1 MKIYKINENS
11 HKVIV
16 NGKEQYV
23 SDGFSNAEEI
33 TFEDLES
40 MGLHFTPQRNSPSIS
55 VTGLRP
61 QIGSNSSGA
70 LGREAIEKTFF
81 SNGIDGAMQIFNRT
95 INVMGEIDLKSLQN
109 DKEKREHLTVL
120 QRNSPKTNE
129 SLSII
134 EAFEYARRYMEDNRY
149 FAFDLVEPTYERQ
162 IDEEQIDSQ
171 VASINSRLDNITG
184 ITVSSSAF
192 TKEDIQRIL
201 ETVYANI
208 ENLKEKSLKL
218 DEKLKSQLVRWR
230 NSNNTRELEFRRK
243 ENTRRNR
250 KKED

>member
-1 MKIYKINENS
+1 MKIYKIKENS
-11 HKVIV
+11 HEAIV

-55 VTGLRP
+55 ATGLRP
-61 QIGSNSSGA
+61 QIGSNSSGG

-81 SNGIDGAMQIFNRT
+81 SNGIDGVMQIFNRT
-95 INVMGEIDLKSLQN
+95 INAIGEVELKSLQI

-134 EAFEYARRYMEDNRY
+134 EALEYARRYMKDNRY
-149 FAFDLVEPTYERQ
+149 FAFDLVEPTYEIQ
-162 IDEEQIDSQ
+162 IDEEKIAAQ
-171 VASINSRLDNITG
+171 VASINARLDSITG
-184 ITVSSSAF
+184 ITVSSRAF
-192 TKEDIQRIL
+192 NKEDIQRSTRNNL
-201 ETVYANI
+201 CKYRKI
-208 ENLKEKSLKL
+208 ERGKFKI
-218 DEKLKSQLVRWR
+218 R
-230 NSNNTRELEFRRK
+230 
-243 ENTRRNR
+243 
-250 KKED
+250 